1 MVREATIRKK
11 ARDILE
17 KEGYVTWCA
26 AKAKYQSSD
35 IFGIF
40 DCVAAKRGTGE
51 HTESDKLRYI
61 QWTTKEHKSAR
72 MKKILA
78 FFDENG
84 LWIPCELW
92 LYDNDK
98 GSFTIVQI

>member
-1 MVREATIRKK
+1 MAKEATIRKK
-11 ARDILE
+11 ARAILE
-17 KEGYVTWCA
+17 KEGYVTWCP
-26 AKAKYQSSD
+26 AKVKYQSSD

-51 HTESDKLRYI
+51 HVESSDLRYI

-72 MKKILA
+72 TKKILA
-78 FFDENG
+78 FFDEHG

-98 GSFTIVQI
+98 KTFKIEQL